1 MLAFVTELTY
11 LAAKVH
17 GKQLKKLYNL
27 HEWDRPEFSSQGS
40 FAR

>member
-27 HEWDRPEFSSQGS
+27 HEWSLFEFPKEG
-40 FAR
+40 